1 MSEGN
6 NEKSGSTIHSEIDAM
21 RVVAE
26 AIENLADP
34 EARMRV
40 LSWLASKFG
49 APRYE
54 AGKKDLRHGSGE
66 GASLPITEEELPGIA
81 RRTANG
87 ELEVTVRDL
96 KAKSTI
102 DAAMRLAHIVIY
114 ANEKLKGERA
124 VSSRKVLSPILKEWR
139 AYDGNT
145 RLALARHKG
154 IHRDGD
160 QLSLDAIA
168 KKDAEK
174 YIGEILDDSVHGTW
188 NRNGRPGRK
197 APAKKTPPVE
207 EQGA

>member
-87 ELEVTVRDL
+87 DLEVTVRDL

-124 VSSRKVLSPILKEWR
+124 VSSRKVLLPILKEWR

-145 RLALARHKG
+145 RPALAHHKG

-160 QLSLDAIA
+160 QLSLDTIA

-174 YIGEILDDSVHGTW
+174 YISEILDDSVTGTW
-188 NRNGRPGRK
+188 NPNGRSSRK
-197 APAKKTPPVE
+197 ASTKKMPPRQ
-207 EQGA
+207 EQGV